1 MRPVHKQMLTAP
13 AAFGLLFVPVPL
25 AAQSNGGMPWWRDPV
40 QVERLIS
47 PHPGTPW
54 TGEHP
59 IPAVGPRAVLELPD
73 PKRPL
78 TLAELTDLALINNP
92 LTRQAWLSARAA
104 ADSVGIEA
112 ADYFPQVAGTLAWA
126 RLRQVSP
133 IGVPQPIITRQGPSI
148 TLSHLLLD
156 FGARAAQLEAA
167 QFNLLAANLT
177 QNRMLQAVVAAVEQ
191 AYYALLGFE
200 ALVRSAQLQLQS
212 AQTTLDATERRRQ
225 GGLATIGDVFRSEAA
240 VAQARLALQ
249 QSQGGVARSR
259 GQLATAIGVPVNAA
273 FTLAPMPKRPPVVE
287 VRESID
293 SLLELARRVRP
304 DLIAAEAGV
313 RAARANARA
322 VRALGLPTLT
332 ANALL
337 AETDFSGRPQPIQTW
352 QLGLAVNV
360 PLFTGFRDMYSTR
373 LARTQVERT
382 EAVRD
387 ALANQV
393 ELDVWQSYFHL
404 QTAAEGITTA
414 ESLVRST
421 AQAAMVAA
429 ARYREGVG
437 NLLDLLIAQT
447 EESNARTQQ
456 IQATLTWYTAL
467 SALNLALG
475 SLPHQPLVDPGA
487 ATPVSGPP
495 AANRKP

>member
-1 MRPVHKQMLTAP
+1 MLTA
-13 AAFGLLFVPVPL
+13 AAFGLLLVPMPL
-25 AAQSNGGMPWWRDPV
+25 TAQSNGGAPWWRDPA

-47 PHPGTPW
+47 PRPGTPW
-54 TGEHP
+54 SGEHP

-104 ADSVGIEA
+104 ADSVGVET

-126 RLRQVSP
+126 RLRTATP
-133 IGVPQPIITRQGPSI
+133 LGVPLPAITRYGPTI

-177 QNRMLQAVVAAVEQ
+177 QNRMLQTVVASVEQ

-200 ALVRSAQLQLQS
+200 ALVRSAQLHLKS

-225 GGLATIGDVFRSEAA
+225 GGLATIGDVFRAEAA

-273 FTLAPMPKRPPVVE
+273 FTLAPMPERPPVVE
-287 VRESID
+287 VRESVD
-293 SLLELARRVRP
+293 TLLELARRARP

-313 RAARANARA
+313 RAARANVRA
-322 VRALGLPTLT
+322 VRALSMPTLT
-332 ANALL
+332 ANALW
-337 AETDFSGRPQPIQTW
+337 AETEFSGRPHPIQTW

-360 PLFTGFRDMYSTR
+360 PLFTGFRDLYATQ
-373 LARTQVERT
+373 LARTQAERS

-437 NLLDLLIAQT
+437 NLLELLIAQS

-456 IQATLTWYTAL
+456 IQAALTWYTAL

-475 SLPHQPLVDPGA
+475 SLPHQPLVAPGA

-495 AANRKP
+495 AAHRKP